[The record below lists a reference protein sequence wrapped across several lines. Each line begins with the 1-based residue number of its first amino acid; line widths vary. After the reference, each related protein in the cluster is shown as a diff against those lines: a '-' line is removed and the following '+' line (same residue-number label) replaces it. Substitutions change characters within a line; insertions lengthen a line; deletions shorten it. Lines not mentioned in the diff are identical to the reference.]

1 MLSPASL
8 YAHLRDEAFALGR
21 APASPPRIGAEAELI
36 PVDAQTGTTVPIS
49 TPEGGGTL
57 PLLRRFGA
65 RGRAWREVAPPGAVP
80 HFILPDGGIVS
91 YEPGGQIELST
102 APHPSGSGLLAAL
115 RATLIPLVAEAADA
129 GVSLLGVG
137 IEPRSPLAA
146 VPLQLTGARYVRMT
160 EFMRAIGSGGERM
173 MRQTAALQVSLD
185 AGPEP
190 LSRWR
195 FLNALPPYLTAMFAN
210 SPVYEDVHRGH
221 ASYRAHV
228 WRMLDGG
235 RTGLLGAAPDP
246 VDEYLTFA
254 LRAPTILD
262 PGGPPLY
269 APFAHLLAAGTVDAA
284 AWKTHLTTLFPEVR
298 PRGFF
303 EVRSIDA
310 MPPERFAAPLVFLA
324 GLTYDERSF
333 REAADLVGS
342 PDPELLVLAGRDGLK
357 EPRLAATSVD
367 LVEVALQGARRLT
380 PAFFDA
386 SDVEEAEAFFARYT
400 LRSRAPAD
408 DVPHAAPM
416 VPA

>member
-1 MLSPASL
+1 MLSRASL
-8 YAHLRDEAFALGR
+8 YAHLRDAAFALGR
-21 APASPPRIGAEAELI
+21 TPAAPPHIGAEAELI
-36 PVDAQTGTTVPIS
+36 PVDAETGAPVPVS
-49 TPEGGGTL
+49 TPGGGGTL
-57 PLLRRFGA
+57 PFLRRFGA
-65 RGRAWREVAPPGAVP
+65 RGRAWREVVSPGEVP

-102 APHPSGSGLLAAL
+102 APSPSGSGLLAVL
-115 RATLIPLVAEAADA
+115 RATLVPLVAEAADA
-129 GVSLLGVG
+129 GIRLLGVG
-137 IEPRSPLAA
+137 IEPRNPLAA

-160 EFMRAIGSGGERM
+160 GFMRAIGTGGERM

-185 AGPEP
+185 AGPDP

-195 FLNALPPYLTAMFAN
+195 FLNALAPYLTAVFAN
-210 SPVYEDVHRGH
+210 SPIYEDVHRGH

-235 RTGLLGAAPDP
+235 RTGLLGAGADP
-246 VDEYLTFA
+246 VDEYLAFA
-254 LRAPTILD
+254 LRAPTILE
-262 PGGPPLY
+262 PGGPPRY
-269 APFAHLLAAGTVDAA
+269 TPFAHLLAAGTADAA
-284 AWKTHLTTLFPEVR
+284 AWTTHLTTLFPEVR

-310 MPPERFAAPLVFLA
+310 MPPERFAAPMVFLA
-324 GLTYDERSF
+324 GLTYDGRSF
-333 REAADLVGS
+333 REAADRVGG
-342 PDPELLVLAGRDGLK
+342 PLPELLVLAGREGLR
-357 EPRLAATSVD
+357 EPRLAETCVD
-367 LVEVALQGARRLT
+367 LVELALQGARRLT

-408 DVPHAAPM
+408 DVPHSAPM